1 MRTIRIPIAG
11 LLLVTALLG
20 HAAAAAQTEEGAL
33 PARYTPQDKVYALSL
48 LWSEL
53 KYNFVYSDR
62 LDFDQDSL
70 YRACVPLALATTDD
84 VAFFE
89 LLKRYMARFD
99 DGHTNILR
107 YSYKWNDVYD
117 FAPLFFTELDGRYYI
132 SELWASSGLD
142 SLALGAELVR
152 IEGAGMEDYARTHY
166 YPSIAAGS
174 ERAKRRQVAE
184 SCLGTGLPGT
194 RFGCT
199 LRYRDGR
206 IVEADLCNEFNR
218 LSRANGL
225 GQRWSWKGFVA
236 PQRRNVELRWPQERI
251 ALLDFRAFDEE
262 DFPRIDSLMREVAD
276 KAEGLIV
283 DLRYCR
289 GGASTVGDRLSSYLI
304 DAPCLTD
311 RSRTR
316 SGNGYKRSQG
326 NWRPCYEDF
335 YRNRACEMLPAD
347 TIRLDRSKLLRCPA
361 VILIGRKTVSAA
373 ETFLLHIVEL
383 SKRPPILGEPT
394 EGSTGAPLVVDLP
407 HGACARICTLCH
419 LYPQSGEPFARVGI
433 RPDAEI
439 PVGVED
445 YLSGRDRVLE
455 EALRRLAPAG
465 KR

>member
-1 MRTIRIPIAG
+1 MKPIRILTAA
-11 LLLVTALLG
+11 LLVLLG
-20 HAAAAAQTEEGAL
+20 PAAAAAQTEEKAP

-84 VAFFE
+84 VGFFE

-107 YSYKWNDVYD
+107 YSYNWNDVYD

-132 SELWASSGLD
+132 SEVWSSSGLD
-142 SLALGAELVR
+142 SLALGAEVVR
-152 IEGAGMEDYARTHY
+152 VEGVEVEEYVRTHY

-174 ERAKRRQVAE
+174 KRAKRREAAE
-184 SCLGTGLPGT
+184 SYLGTGRPGT
-194 RFGCT
+194 RFRCT

-206 IVEADLCNEFNR
+206 IEEADLCNEFNR
-218 LSRANGL
+218 LCRTGRQ
-225 GQRWSWKGFVA
+225 GRRWTWKGFA
-236 PQRRNVELRWPQERI
+236 AAQRRSVELRWPRERI
-251 ALLDFRAFDEE
+251 ALLDFRAFDEA
-262 DFPRIDSLMREVAD
+262 DYSRIDSLMREAAD
-276 KAEGLIV
+276 KAEGLIL

-304 DAPCLTD
+304 DAPYLTD

-316 SGNGYKRSQG
+316 SGNGYGRSQG

-335 YRNRACEMLPAD
+335 YRDRAFEMLPAD
-347 TIRLDRSKLLRCPA
+347 TIRLDRSKRLPCPA

-373 ETFLLHIVEL
+373 ETFLLRIVEL
-383 SKRPPILGEPT
+383 TKRPPILGEPT

-419 LYPQSGEPFARVGI
+419 LYPQSGEPFAREGI

-439 PVGVED
+439 PVGSED
-445 YLSGRDRVLE
+445 CIAGRDRVLE
-455 EALRRLAPAG
+455 EALRRLDPAG